1 MLHID
6 IGLLSNRCLI
16 VHKQAQPE
24 GGVQLRGS
32 WCQQS
37 ASRDVGTFTTRP
49 WRVLSRPEGP
59 NHRPHPHK
67 TIFIF
72 SGLVG
77 DFPFYHYKGVVINK
91 NTLFYKLGQELYFL
105 IRKKGCSMMKGGL
118 KRPMGW
124 SKRWRPMWSSWPSPR
139 PSARPRWRSISTW
152 SPWRMP
158 TTQCASANEAS
169 PLSQINSTL
178 YIGMGER

>member
-1 MLHID
+1 MSAVALTRCRHLHHTS
-6 IGLLSNRCLI
+6 LTSPLTS
-16 VHKQAQPE
+16 
-24 GGVQLRGS
+24 RG
-32 WCQQS
+32 
-37 ASRDVGTFTTRP
+37 TEP
-49 WRVLSRPEGP
+49 P
-59 NHRPHPHK
+59 NSSPKDNLHFFR
-67 TIFIF
+67 FGWIF
-72 SGLVG
+72 SCKPI
-77 DFPFYHYKGVVINK
+77 PFHTFWGGFTIIRV
-91 NTLFYKLGQELYFL
+91 FYETKITFFMLGQELYFL

-139 PSARPRWRSISTW
+139 PSPRPRWRSISTW

-169 PLSQINSTL
+169 PLSQINLTL